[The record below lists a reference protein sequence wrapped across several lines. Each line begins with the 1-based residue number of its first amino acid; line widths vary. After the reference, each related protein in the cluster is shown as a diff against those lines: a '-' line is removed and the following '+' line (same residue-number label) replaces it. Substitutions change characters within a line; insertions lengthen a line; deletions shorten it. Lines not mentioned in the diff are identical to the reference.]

1 VLAALTRDFKF
12 TPLDAN
18 AGQRHPTVIP
28 VASVC
33 GMPVRI
39 D

>member
-1 VLAALTRDFKF
+1 MLALLTKRFKF
-12 TPLDAN
+12 TPLDPN

-33 GMPVRI
+33 GMPVRV